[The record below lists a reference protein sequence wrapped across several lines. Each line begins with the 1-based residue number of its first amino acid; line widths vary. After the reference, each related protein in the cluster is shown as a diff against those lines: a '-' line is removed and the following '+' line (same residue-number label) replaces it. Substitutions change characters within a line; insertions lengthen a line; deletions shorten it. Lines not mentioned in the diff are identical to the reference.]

1 MNAEMDL
8 VNFAVEEARSKGAT
22 YAEARYEKQ
31 DPENFILKNGVLDAL
46 YVGHDQ
52 GIGVRVLV
60 NGALGFAATNSL
72 SKAGVRAIVGDAIK
86 IAKASRRKTKITFA
100 QEDSIAMNW
109 SIPEAKKLAD
119 VSVEEKIAEIQG
131 VDRDVTQLGFKLAA
145 RYFNL
150 SDNRIRKYFANS
162 EGSRIESYS
171 PRLRVFYFLTVVEGA
186 GVEQSSRNYGWSGGW
201 EGISTWGLSD
211 RVVEE
216 ARSMHRSLT
225 EGKKS
230 PEGKMDLVAGPQVAG
245 IASHESCGHPTEADR
260 VLGREAA
267 QAGKSFIPPDG
278 LGMKVG
284 SELVNV
290 VDDPTVDHAIAY
302 YLTDDEGVK
311 ARRRYLYK
319 EGRVTEFLQNRETAA
334 AFHTHS
340 NGAARAVNYNVE
352 AIVRMANT
360 FVEPKDHSLEE
371 LLEGVKHG
379 VYMKSFMEWNI
390 DDKRYNAKY
399 AGREAYLVENG
410 EVKHPVRNT
419 IVELTTPA
427 FWSAVD
433 AVGKDLDFEAG
444 FCGKSDPGQ
453 ALDASMG
460 GPPIRLRNVHLR

>member
-8 VNFAVEEARSKGAT
+8 VDFAVDQARSKGAT

-72 SKAGVRAIVGDAIK
+72 SKAGVRAIVDDAIK

-109 SIPEAKKLAD
+109 SVPESKKLAD

-267 QAGKSFIPPDG
+267 QAGKSFIPPEG
-278 LGMKVG
+278 IGMKVG

-290 VDDPTVDHAIAY
+290 VDDPTLEHAIAY
-302 YLTDDEGVK
+302 YQTDDEGVNPRLLVCGRCGRERPRLRGGLLRQIRPRPG
-311 ARRRYLYK
+311 ARR
-319 EGRVTEFLQNRETAA
+319 EHGRADDPPTQRVPEVIGWKTSPPGSSTRP
-334 AFHTHS
+334 S
-340 NGAARAVNYNVE
+340 RSAART
-352 AIVRMANT
+352 RSRT
-360 FVEPKDHSLEE
+360 
-371 LLEGVKHG
+371 
-379 VYMKSFMEWNI
+379 
-390 DDKRYNAKY
+390 
-399 AGREAYLVENG
+399 
-410 EVKHPVRNT
+410 
-419 IVELTTPA
+419 
-427 FWSAVD
+427 
-433 AVGKDLDFEAG
+433 
-444 FCGKSDPGQ
+444 
-453 ALDASMG
+453 
-460 GPPIRLRNVHLR
+460 